1 MYREQYWPLWQ
12 EVPGTQGWEQI
23 AKGGEDG
30 RAVTEF
36 LGPPVA
42 KRSDS
47 CVYISGAAGHSGKL
61 LHVVG

>member
-1 MYREQYWPLWQ
+1 MDGTAARES
-12 EVPGTQGWEQI
+12 V
-23 AKGGEDG
+23 KGEKGAEEADAEESG
-30 RAVTEF
+30 MESPVTEF

-42 KRSDS
+42 KLSDS